1 MSECDIINRLRVELN
16 YYLISREIYS
26 TKYIFNMADIQVC
39 CANLV
44 LFEAELMMIFVD

>member
-1 MSECDIINRLRVELN
+1 MSAYDIINRWRVELN

-44 LFEAELMMIFVD
+44 FEAELKMIFVD